1 MEREIGKEALDLMIN
16 ALASDLDAADLPFP
30 DPGVFDS
37 GPSPSTRKRN
47 RAKRKRR

>member
-1 MEREIGKEALDLMIN
+1 MIN
-16 ALASDLDAADLPFP
+16 ALAADLNVEDLPFP
-30 DPGVFDS
+30 DPSLFDT

>member
-1 MEREIGKEALDLMIN
+1 LDLMIN
-16 ALASDLDAADLPFP
+16 ALAADLDVADLPFP